1 VSVPT
6 LEELFEKFRKLL
18 DDPEFVS
25 HCEAFEQ
32 HFRMVASGEA
42 WPMLKLNNAVL
53 AAQCV
58 TVILEH
64 VKQEAKGGES

>member
-1 VSVPT
+1 MSVPT

-18 DDPEFVS
+18 NDPEFVS

-32 HFRMVASGEA
+32 HFRMVASGHA
-42 WPMLKLNNAVL
+42 RPLLTLSNAVM

-58 TVILEH
+58 IVVLEH
-64 VKQEAKGGES
+64 VKQEAKGGEA